1 MASSD
6 VTLKIEGMHC
16 AGCVA
21 SIEREVSTIEGVGS
35 CRVNLALRSAAVDY
49 DSGVTSEEEIIRR
62 INRLGYKAELGTD
75 DILTVEDKDRRRS
88 MRHMLYAIA
97 LAIPLM
103 VVAMLPMALGHP
115 LVSPVTD
122 GLVQM
127 MLAAVILFWAGGGIL
142 RDAAVRVVHLQGNMN
157 TLIALGTLTAFF
169 WSLWTLYQMFTTGAM
184 EPLYF
189 ESAGMIITLILIGR
203 YMEAVSR
210 SRASD
215 AIKEL
220 ASLRP
225 SQALAIINDTEVE
238 VDASSVQPG
247 MILLVRPG
255 ERIPADGRIIEGHP
269 LVDQSMV
276 TGETLPVELS
286 EGDNVVG
293 GTLNGNLSFK
303 LQVTASAAN
312 SFLEKV
318 IALVAEAQSRK
329 APVQRL
335 ADRVAAV
342 FVPIVI
348 AIAIITAAAW
358 YIFDGY
364 GPMLIK
370 STVAVL
376 IIACPCA
383 LGLATPTAILAATG
397 RAAREGVIIRGGD
410 VLERAAK
417 IDTVIFDK
425 TGTLTNG
432 QLEVVGV
439 HTFGDFKERT
449 LLRLAGSAEIQ
460 SEHTLARAIVE
471 HMKRQQIESAAVR
484 NVEAAPGLGLTGEWE
499 GQRLVLGNR
508 ALMNKEKVDLG
519 EVMPTAEKEM
529 AQGRTIVFVSLD
541 GQAVGL
547 ICLLD
552 RLRPESRDVVRDL
565 RTRMR
570 QVTMLSGDTRRTA
583 AGVAS
588 SLGLQHYEAGVKPH
602 QKQTILESL
611 GKLGFNVAMVG
622 DGINDAPALAAADV
636 GIAVGSGTDVAI
648 ETADVILVR
657 SELLGIP
664 KLFDIAKAGMRTIRQ
679 NLFWAFIY
687 NILAIPIAAGLLYP
701 WLGLTLS
708 PVLAAA
714 AMSVSSVFVV
724 TNSLRL
730 SRINL

>member
-1 MASSD
+1 MASAD

-21 SIEREVSTIEGVGS
+21 SIEREVSRIEGVDS

-49 DSGVTSEEEIIRR
+49 DTDVTSEKEIIGR
-62 INRLGYKAELGTD
+62 IKKIGYKAEVGAD
-75 DILTVEDKDRRRS
+75 DILTAEDKDKRRS
-88 MRHMLYAIA
+88 LRNLAYAIA
-97 LAIPLM
+97 LTAPLV
-103 VVAMLPMALGHP
+103 VVAMLPMITGHP
-115 LVSPVTD
+115 LISPLVD
-122 GLVQM
+122 GAIQM
-127 MLAAVILFWAGGGIL
+127 VLSAIVLFWAGGGIL
-142 RDAAVRVVHLQGNMN
+142 RDAGARVLHLQGNMN

-169 WSLWTLYQMFTTGAM
+169 WSAWTLYRTWATGTAQ
-184 EPLYF
+184 PLYF
-189 ESAGMIITLILIGR
+189 ESAGMIITLILTGR
-203 YMEAVSR
+203 YLEAVSR
-210 SRASD
+210 SRASN

-238 VDASSVQPG
+238 IEATSAQPG

-255 ERIPADGRIIEGHP
+255 ERVPADGRIVEGRP
-269 LVDQSMV
+269 LIDQSMV

-286 EGDNVVG
+286 EGDEVIG

-303 LQVTASAAN
+303 LEVTNSAAN

-318 IALVAEAQSRK
+318 IALVTQAQSRK

-348 AIAIITAAAW
+348 AIALITAAAW

-364 GPMLIK
+364 GPMLVK

-410 VLERAAK
+410 VLERAAR

-432 QLEVVGV
+432 QLEVVGI
-439 HTFGDFKERT
+439 HTFSDFTERT
-449 LLRLAGSAEIQ
+449 LIRLAGSAEIQ

-471 HMKRQQIESAAVR
+471 YMKRQQIESVPMR
-484 NVEAAPGLGLTGEWE
+484 SVEAAPGLGLTAEFE
-499 GQRLVLGNR
+499 GKRLVLGNR
-508 ALMNKEKVDLG
+508 ALMNKDNVDLS

-529 AQGRTIVFVSLD
+529 AQGRTVVFVAVD

-552 RLRPESRDVVRDL
+552 RLRPESRDVIREL
-565 RTRMR
+565 RRRMR

-622 DGINDAPALAAADV
+622 DGINDAPALAAANV

-657 SELLGIP
+657 SELSGIP

-687 NILAIPIAAGLLYP
+687 NILALPLAAGLFYP

-708 PVLAAA
+708 PVIAAG
-714 AMSVSSVFVV
+714 AMSLSSIFVV

-730 SRINL
+730 NRINL